1 MQDETENVVVTKTA
15 DYAIDEQEPK
25 NTASYDRVRGERNRT
40 LIALAQAGDDTAM
53 ETLVVENAG
62 LVRSLAQRFCGRG
75 TELEDLIQ
83 IGTIGMIKAIRSF
96 ALERGTAFSTYAVPL
111 IVGEIRRHLRDD
123 GMIRVSRSYKKLGAQ
138 LMRARSEIVAEE
150 QREPSVRELAERCG
164 VDMEEA
170 AIALDAISPV
180 RSLYDP
186 LPGGKN
192 DGGATQTYDA
202 VLPDEDSAAELEHMH
217 DRLALSQ
224 AISHMQP
231 LWQRIV
237 LLRYYR
243 NHTQQQVAEQ
253 LGLTQVKVSREEKK
267 IVAFLREELA

>member
-1 MQDETENVVVTKTA
+1 METMQALGNVVSGVQDGEDGA
-15 DYAIDEQEPK
+15 H
-25 NTASYDRVRGERNRT
+25 DRARIERNRT
-40 LIALAQAGDDTAM
+40 LIAQAQAGDDAAT
-53 ETLVVENAG
+53 ETLVIENAG

-75 TELEDLIQ
+75 TEMEDLIQ
-83 IGTIGMIKAIRSF
+83 IGTIGMLKAIRSF
-96 ALERGTAFSTYAVPL
+96 SLERGTAFSTYAVPL

-123 GMIRVSRSYKKLGAQ
+123 GMIRVSRGYKKLGAQ

-170 AIALDAISPV
+170 AMALDAISPV

-186 LPGGKN
+186 LPGGN
-192 DGGATQTYDA
+192 GEGTPQTYDA
-202 VLPDEDSAAELEHMH
+202 VLPDEESTADFERLH
-217 DRLALSQ
+217 DRLALTQ
-224 AISHMQP
+224 AISRMQP
-231 LWQRIV
+231 LWQRII

-253 LGLTQVKVSREEKK
+253 LGLTQVKISREEKK
-267 IVAFLREELA
+267 IVAFLREELSG